1 MDSKIQPLKI
11 YITTNI
17 NDQKNESD
25 YTNEETN
32 QNQNQGEQFVVVEP
46 LYIVETIQQ
55 ITSEDLLTN
64 KLKNINVTIQIY
76 FKPYNDWRGTRKN
89 QHCCKP
95 K

>member
-32 QNQNQGEQFVVVEP
+32 QNQN
-46 LYIVETIQQ
+46 
-55 ITSEDLLTN
+55 
-64 KLKNINVTIQIY
+64 
-76 FKPYNDWRGTRKN
+76 
-89 QHCCKP
+89 
-95 K
+95 